1 MVVSFAST
9 ALRACAELTASIAKA
24 CDIWG
29 LYSRKNLQLWTFNYN
44 FME

>member
-9 ALRACAELTASIAKA
+9 ALRACAEFTASIAKA
-24 CDIWG
+24 CDISG